1 MLINKVN
8 LEKELI
14 SERKKFKSEMAI
26 LEDVKAIFAENE
38 IERELIKQ
46 TLQEKSSTKTNQLK
60 FDLLETDKIFHLEQ
74 IKKICIDYRFR
85 FLDSSIFKN
94 EIPEEAISKIRDL
107 EKKTR
112 YKT

>member
-46 TLQEKSSTKTNQLK
+46 TLQ
-60 FDLLETDKIFHLEQ
+60 
-74 IKKICIDYRFR
+74 
-85 FLDSSIFKN
+85 
-94 EIPEEAISKIRDL
+94 
-107 EKKTR
+107 
-112 YKT
+112 